1 MIAAIVRSWA
11 LLLGVALLML
21 GNGLQGTLLGVRASL
36 EGFATAITGVLMS
49 GYFVGFLAGSLL
61 APKLVGRVGHARTF
75 AAFASLASTAILVHA
90 VIVDPVIWTLMRL
103 VSGFCYAGL
112 YVVAESW
119 LNEEATNET
128 RGQLLSV
135 YMVILLG
142 GMGLGQILL
151 NLADPTGPELF
162 ILVSVLISIGLVP
175 MLLSVGRVSRF
186 ETPRR
191 VSVREL
197 YRVSP
202 TGVLGIF
209 ATVMAQGGCFG
220 MGAVYAREIGLSLAE
235 VSVFMSLF
243 MIGGIVAQWPI
254 GRLSDFMDR
263 RRVLTVVTFLA
274 TAIALAATLADLPG
288 WLRFALFFAYGGM
301 AFPMYSVCIA
311 YVNDYLE
318 PEQMVEA
325 SGTLVLVGGIG
336 ASVGP
341 LAISLAMQGL
351 GPGGFF
357 ACLAV
362 VHVAI
367 GLFALYRMTIREAVP
382 VEEQG
387 AYLAVAR
394 TTPMAAAMYAEAA
407 AGDGSED
414 DEDDPAAATP
424 PADETPAQ
432 PAPGGS

>member
-1 MIAAIVRSWA
+1 MIAAVTSSWA

-36 EGFATAITGVLMS
+36 EDFSTAITGVLMS

-61 APKLVGRVGHARTF
+61 APKLVARVGHARTF
-75 AAFASLASTAILVHA
+75 AAFASLASTAILAHA
-90 VIVDPVIWTLMRL
+90 VFVEPILWTAMRL

-128 RGQLLSV
+128 RGQLLSL

-142 GMGLGQILL
+142 GMALGQILL

-162 ILVSVLISIGLVP
+162 ILVSVLISVGLVP
-175 MLLSVGRVSRF
+175 MLLSVGRVQGF

-191 VSVREL
+191 VGVREL
-197 YRVSP
+197 CRTSP

-209 ATVMAQGGCFG
+209 GTVMAQGACFG

-254 GRLSDFMDR
+254 GHLSDIMDR
-263 RRVLTVVTFLA
+263 RRVLTVVTL
-274 TAIALAATLADLPG
+274 LAATIAVVAAVADIPT
-288 WLRFALFFAYGGM
+288 WQRFALFFLYGGM
-301 AFPMYSVCIA
+301 AFPMYSLCIA

-318 PEQMVEA
+318 PGQMVEA
-325 SGTLVLVGGIG
+325 SGTLVLIGGIG
-336 ASVGP
+336 ASFGP
-341 LAISLAMQGL
+341 LLIAVAMHGM
-351 GPGGFF
+351 GPSGFF
-357 ACLAV
+357 AYLAV
-362 VHVAI
+362 VHTAI
-367 GLFALYRMTIREAVP
+367 GLFALYRMTVREAP
-382 VEEQG
+382 SEQG
-387 AYLAVAR
+387 AYVAVAR
-394 TTPMAAAMYAEAA
+394 TTGMAAAMYAEAA
-407 AGDGSED
+407 AAEAGDEEAGD
-414 DEDDPAAATP
+414 DNPGNETGPPGAPEAA
-424 PADETPAQ
+424 
-432 PAPGGS
+432 